1 MDFKKRFIDI
11 EAGWPGSVGDS
22 RVFALS
28 YLNGIYEDYLS
39 QFVPTPLA
47 TGEEADSI
55 IYEDI
60 PAFLLGDSAYAN
72 SRHLVTTFKVTECDR
87 DEVIAMLNKRL
98 GGARYHVENAFGI
111 LKARFQIFNR
121 PLASGSEDLPFTVKL
136 ICAIFVLHNFL
147 IDVQDESTEVDL
159 NSIDDEGELGF
170 GDSNN
175 DVNVQRVAG
184 TTRDALLRHLRSLNN

>member
-72 SRHLVTTFKVTECDR
+72 SRHLVTTFKVTECDCDVSATFIHNR
-87 DEVIAMLNKRL
+87 REFDVKLEKINLTRCYEVRLMTIAVVTAVTLETIAIVTAVTLQPPRLKRVTINYENKR
-98 GGARYHVENAFGI
+98 E
-111 LKARFQIFNR
+111 
-121 PLASGSEDLPFTVKL
+121 
-136 ICAIFVLHNFL
+136 
-147 IDVQDESTEVDL
+147 
-159 NSIDDEGELGF
+159 
-170 GDSNN
+170 
-175 DVNVQRVAG
+175 
-184 TTRDALLRHLRSLNN
+184 

>member
-22 RVFALS
+22 CVFLLS

-60 PAFLLGDSAYAN
+60 SAKFLLGDSAYVN
-72 SRHLVTTFKVTECDR
+72 SKHLVTTFKVTKHNR
-87 DEVIAMLNKRL
+87 DDIIAMLNKQL
-98 GGARYHVENAFGI
+98 GDAHYHVENAFRI
-111 LKARFQIFNR
+111 LKAHFQIFNR
-121 PLASGSEDLPFTVKL
+121 SLASGSEDLPFTVKL
-136 ICAIFVLHNFL
+136 ICTIFILYNFL
-147 IDVQDESTEVDL
+147 IDV
-159 NSIDDEGELGF
+159 
-170 GDSNN
+170 
-175 DVNVQRVAG
+175 
-184 TTRDALLRHLRSLNN
+184 

>member
-1 MDFKKRFIDI
+1 MKSF
-11 EAGWPGSVGDS
+11 
-22 RVFALS
+22 
-28 YLNGIYEDYLS
+28 
-39 QFVPTPLA
+39 
-47 TGEEADSI
+47 
-55 IYEDI
+55 
-60 PAFLLGDSAYAN
+60 
-72 SRHLVTTFKVTECDR
+72 
-87 DEVIAMLNKRL
+87 NKRL

-170 GDSNN
+170 GDLEFFSFFFLYLPIFLPLAFKNVD
-175 DVNVQRVAG
+175 DV
-184 TTRDALLRHLRSLNN
+184 TL

>member
-1 MDFKKRFIDI
+1 VDFKKRFIDI

-28 YLNGIYEDYLS
+28 YLNGIYEDCLS

-47 TGEEADSI
+47 TGEEANGV

-72 SRHLVTTFKVTECDR
+72 SRHFVTTFKVTECDR
-87 DEVIAMLNKRL
+87 DDVIAKLNKRL

-111 LKARFQIFNR
+111 LKARFQIFNW

-136 ICAIFVLHNFL
+136 ICAIFILHNFL
-147 IDVQDESTEVDL
+147 IDVRDESTEVDL

-170 GDSNN
+170 GDPNN
-175 DVNVQRVAG
+175 DANVQRVAG
-184 TTRDALLRHLRSLNN
+184 TTRDVLLRHLRSLNN